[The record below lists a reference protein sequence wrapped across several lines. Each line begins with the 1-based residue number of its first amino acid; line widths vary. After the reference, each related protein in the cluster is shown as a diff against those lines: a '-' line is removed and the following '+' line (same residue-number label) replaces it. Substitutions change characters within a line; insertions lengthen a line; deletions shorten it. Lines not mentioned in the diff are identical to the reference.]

1 MFAIEI
7 INVCDIL
14 PNETMHYIK
23 IYNAYI
29 LLRLIPNSNRK
40 FWHFNNFLYFA
51 PYFNGNYMV
60 LPDVQFL
67 ATLKR
72 NME

>member
-29 LLRLIPNSNRK
+29 LLRLIPTSGPAICQDP
-40 FWHFNNFLYFA
+40 WI
-51 PYFNGNYMV
+51 G
-60 LPDVQFL
+60 
-67 ATLKR
+67 TS
-72 NME
+72 